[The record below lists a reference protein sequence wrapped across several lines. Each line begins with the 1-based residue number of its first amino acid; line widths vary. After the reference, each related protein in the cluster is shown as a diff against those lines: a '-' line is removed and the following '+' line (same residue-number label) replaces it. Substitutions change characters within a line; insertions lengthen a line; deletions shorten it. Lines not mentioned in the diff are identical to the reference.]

1 MKYVFGADIGGT
13 TVKLGLFTQDGQ
25 LMDKWEIPSRVQ
37 NNGEAIL
44 PDVAHSICE
53 KMNQF
58 SLSPEQVLGLG
69 IGVPG
74 PVDSDNN
81 VLCCENLKWGSFN
94 LKTRMNQLLPSI
106 PNVAG
111 GNDANL
117 ATLGELWKG
126 GGQGYRSAVMFT
138 LGTGVGSGVVVDGHI
153 VSGANG
159 AAGEV
164 GHMCVELDETVPC
177 GCGKCGCLE
186 QYASA
191 NGIVRLAGR
200 MLAACDTPS
209 ALRSMDKYTSKDICD
224 LARNGEEMAGAIFD
238 RCAHYLGL
246 AMSWVGCTVNPQ
258 VFIIGGG
265 MSRAGKMLADAVA
278 RHYQTYVFRA
288 CKNTPFVIAQ
298 LGNDAGIYGCARLVL
313 K

>member
-1 MKYVFGADIGGT
+1 
-13 TVKLGLFTQDGQ
+13 
-25 LMDKWEIPSRVQ
+25 
-37 NNGEAIL
+37 
-44 PDVAHSICE
+44 
-53 KMNQF
+53 
-58 SLSPEQVLGLG
+58 
-69 IGVPG
+69 
-74 PVDSDNN
+74 
-81 VLCCENLKWGSFN
+81 
-94 LKTRMNQLLPSI
+94 
-106 PNVAG
+106 
-111 GNDANL
+111 
-117 ATLGELWKG
+117 
-126 GGQGYRSAVMFT
+126 
-138 LGTGVGSGVVVDGHI
+138 
-153 VSGANG
+153 
-159 AAGEV
+159 V